1 VIPVPNRGVIFGIG
15 HDITDRKQAET
26 ALRASEAKYRRLYQ
40 SIRDGVVTVNMDGR
54 IQQFNEA
61 YCQMLG
67 YSPDELLALTYQDL
81 TPSRWHSF
89 EAAIVRD
96 QVVSRKYSNTYEK
109 EYRRQDGTIFPVE
122 LRTYLITDENGQP
135 AAMWGIVRDITER
148 KQAEAAL
155 RQARDE
161 LEQRVKERTAE
172 LRESNALLQAEVK
185 QRRAAEEQLRAS
197 QERFELAVRGVG
209 VGIWDWDIRTGIV
222 YYSPRWK
229 RLFGYA
235 ENEIGE
241 GFEDWTKL
249 LHPDEREWITKFQED
264 FLAGTSSTIT
274 AEYRLRHKDG
284 SYRWIAA
291 HAVVVRDEQGKACR
305 LVGSH
310 GDITERKEAEEKLE
324 AERRALQRMLL
335 ASDHDREMVT
345 YEIHDGVAQRLLGA
359 LMQFEAYKQIAT
371 YESEKLRTTFEAG
384 LQALR
389 EASAE
394 ARSLMNRT
402 RTPVL
407 AKFGIK
413 AAIADFIDQISEML
427 NAPEVTYRCEV
438 QFRRLAPTIENAIFR
453 VAQEAIVN
461 AFRHSQSELVRVS
474 LVQDGE
480 EVTLEVQDNGMGFDP
495 ASVGASRF
503 GLDGIR
509 ERARA
514 FGKDL
519 QLDSTPGQ
527 GTRIRVTFPVISPSA

>member
-1 VIPVPNRGVIFGIG
+1 MNDQDKTREQLIAELGEMRQRETDQQRRLARSQQRETDQRQINNSLPVLIATAGLDGYYKEVNPAFERLLGWSEQESLSRPFFEFIHPDDHAAATERFGRLESGEPITDFVDRNICKDGSYRWINWTVIPVPNRGVIFGIG

-222 YYSPRWK
+222 YYSP
-229 RLFGYA
+229 LPVP
-235 ENEIGE
+235 GE
-241 GFEDWTKL
+241 YL
-249 LHPDEREWITKFQED
+249 IV
-264 FLAGTSSTIT
+264 
-274 AEYRLRHKDG
+274 DG
-284 SYRWIAA
+284 SGRLIVCNEVNDAEDYR
-291 HAVVVRDEQGKACR
+291 
-305 LVGSH
+305 
-310 GDITERKEAEEKLE
+310 
-324 AERRALQRMLL
+324 
-335 ASDHDREMVT
+335 
-345 YEIHDGVAQRLLGA
+345 RLLFIEDRPGGGA
-359 LMQFEAYKQIAT
+359 APAMGGYGDTMGYPGSYPT
-371 YESEKLRTTFEAG
+371 YGSG
-384 LQALR
+384 
-389 EASAE
+389 S
-394 ARSLMNRT
+394 
-402 RTPVL
+402 
-407 AKFGIK
+407 
-413 AAIADFIDQISEML
+413 
-427 NAPEVTYRCEV
+427 
-438 QFRRLAPTIENAIFR
+438 
-453 VAQEAIVN
+453 
-461 AFRHSQSELVRVS
+461 
-474 LVQDGE
+474 
-480 EVTLEVQDNGMGFDP
+480 
-495 ASVGASRF
+495 
-503 GLDGIR
+503 
-509 ERARA
+509 
-514 FGKDL
+514 
-519 QLDSTPGQ
+519 
-527 GTRIRVTFPVISPSA
+527 

>member
-1 VIPVPNRGVIFGIG
+1 
-15 HDITDRKQAET
+15 
-26 ALRASEAKYRRLYQ
+26 
-40 SIRDGVVTVNMDGR
+40 MDGR

>member
-1 VIPVPNRGVIFGIG
+1 
-15 HDITDRKQAET
+15 
-26 ALRASEAKYRRLYQ
+26 
-40 SIRDGVVTVNMDGR
+40 
-54 IQQFNEA
+54 
-61 YCQMLG
+61 
-67 YSPDELLALTYQDL
+67 
-81 TPSRWHSF
+81 
-89 EAAIVRD
+89 
-96 QVVSRKYSNTYEK
+96 
-109 EYRRQDGTIFPVE
+109 
-122 LRTYLITDENGQP
+122 
-135 AAMWGIVRDITER
+135 
-148 KQAEAAL
+148 
-155 RQARDE
+155 
-161 LEQRVKERTAE
+161 
-172 LRESNALLQAEVK
+172 
-185 QRRAAEEQLRAS
+185 
-197 QERFELAVRGVG
+197 
-209 VGIWDWDIRTGIV
+209 
-222 YYSPRWK
+222 
-229 RLFGYA
+229 
-235 ENEIGE
+235 
-241 GFEDWTKL
+241 
-249 LHPDEREWITKFQED
+249 
-264 FLAGTSSTIT
+264 
-274 AEYRLRHKDG
+274 
-284 SYRWIAA
+284 
-291 HAVVVRDEQGKACR
+291 
-305 LVGSH
+305 
-310 GDITERKEAEEKLE
+310 
-324 AERRALQRMLL
+324 MLL

>member
-1 VIPVPNRGVIFGIG
+1 
-15 HDITDRKQAET
+15 
-26 ALRASEAKYRRLYQ
+26 
-40 SIRDGVVTVNMDGR
+40 
-54 IQQFNEA
+54 
-61 YCQMLG
+61 
-67 YSPDELLALTYQDL
+67 
-81 TPSRWHSF
+81 
-89 EAAIVRD
+89 
-96 QVVSRKYSNTYEK
+96 
-109 EYRRQDGTIFPVE
+109 
-122 LRTYLITDENGQP
+122 
-135 AAMWGIVRDITER
+135 
-148 KQAEAAL
+148 
-155 RQARDE
+155 
-161 LEQRVKERTAE
+161 
-172 LRESNALLQAEVK
+172 
-185 QRRAAEEQLRAS
+185 
-197 QERFELAVRGVG
+197 VG